1 MAPSAVDVASSDA
14 TTTSTSYD
22 PARPLAGKVALITG
36 AGRGIGRGIAIEL
49 GRRGAN
55 IVVNY
60 GSSAK
65 SAEEVV
71 SELAKLGS
79 KGVALQAD
87 ISNPESVSGLF
98 EKAIEHFGYV
108 DFVISNS
115 GMEVWC
121 PEVDVTPELFDKVFG
136 LNCRGQF
143 FVAQQALKH
152 CRRGGRLILT
162 SSIAASI
169 GGIPNHA
176 LYAGSKAAIEGFTR
190 AFAVDCGEKGMTVNA
205 IAPGGVKTDMF
216 DENAW
221 HYVPNGYKGMPMDII
236 DQGLANM
243 CPLKRVGTPADI
255 GKAVFTLCSDEGEW
269 INGTCNKLS
278 STSTYYSCYNSVCS
292 LSLLS
297 PRHLIVRGVI
307 QSLLTLWRRSS
318 DQADR
323 RKRGVR
329 QHRRHDLHC
338 QQRCFCLGFCYLLAA
353 YE

>member
-1 MAPSAVDVASSDA
+1 MSPSAIDNPSSADTETA
-14 TTTSTSYD
+14 THHD

-36 AGRGIGRGIAIEL
+36 AGRGIGKGIAIEL

-65 SAEEVV
+65 AAEEVV
-71 SELAKLGS
+71 AELAGLGS
-79 KGVALQAD
+79 EAVAIQAD
-87 ISNPESVSGLF
+87 ISKPASVGELF
-98 EKAIEHFGYV
+98 DKALSHFGHLDIV
-108 DFVISNS
+108 VSNS

-121 PEVDVTPELFDKVFG
+121 AEVDVTQDLFDQVFN

-152 CRRGGRLILT
+152 CRRGGRLVLT

-221 HYVPNGYKGMPMDII
+221 HYVPGGYKGMPIETI
-236 DQGLANM
+236 DKGLANM

-255 GKAVFTLCSDEGEW
+255 GKAVFTLCSQV
-269 INGTCNKLS
+269 IKL
-278 STSTYYSCYNSVCS
+278 TGGNAV
-292 LSLLS
+292 
-297 PRHLIVRGVI
+297 
-307 QSLLTLWRRSS
+307 
-318 DQADR
+318 
-323 RKRGVR
+323 
-329 QHRRHDLHC
+329 
-338 QQRCFCLGFCYLLAA
+338 
-353 YE
+353 